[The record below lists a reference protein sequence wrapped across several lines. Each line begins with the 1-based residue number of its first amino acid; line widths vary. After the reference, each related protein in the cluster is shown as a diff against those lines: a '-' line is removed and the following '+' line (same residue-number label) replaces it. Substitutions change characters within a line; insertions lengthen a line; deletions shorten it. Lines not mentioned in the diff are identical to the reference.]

1 MLNEIL
7 PEKINIALKQ
17 VNVKLLNEMR
27 IRVNC
32 PITLN
37 VKGEVFYLSQS
48 GLTKNKDDGIVAKNS
63 TIDYVLQKVS
73 NNSLYTIN
81 DQLINGYVTYGA
93 IRIGVSGEL
102 VVVNGKI
109 KTIKNISALNIRVP
123 HVVKNCSLPIYKLLV
138 DNEIKNTLIISPPGA
153 GKTTF
158 LRDFAFQLSKKEQ
171 SVNILIA
178 DERAEITGV
187 MEQEYL
193 SGVDVYK
200 NCTKEYA
207 FSCGIRSMRPDVIIT
222 DEIDINKDVG
232 AIENAMC
239 SGVKVVAT
247 IHANNLNDLKNK
259 SGFVDIL
266 NKHLF
271 QRFVVLS
278 CNNGLGTIEGV
289 YNENLRCIY
298 A

>member
-1 MLNEIL
+1 MISEIL
-7 PEKINIALKQ
+7 PEKLNIALGS
-17 VNVKLLNEMR
+17 VNKNLINEVR
-27 IRVNC
+27 IRVNA

-37 VKGEVFYLSQS
+37 VKGEVFYLTSS
-48 GLTKNKDDGIVAKNS
+48 GVSKNKDLSLIAKS
-63 TIDYVLQKVS
+63 GTIDYILQKVS

-109 KTIKNISALNIRVP
+109 KTIKNINALNIRVP
-123 HVVKNCSLPIYKLLV
+123 HIIKNCSLPVYKLLV
-138 DNEIKNTLIISPPGA
+138 EGGLKNTLIISPPGA

-158 LRDFAFQLSKKEQ
+158 LRDFAYQLCQREKGI
-171 SVNILIA
+171 NLLIA
-178 DERAEITGV
+178 DERSEITGV
-187 MEQEYL
+187 MEQEFL

-207 FSCGIRSMRPDVIIT
+207 FGCGIRSMRPDVIIT
-222 DEIDINKDVG
+222 DEIDVNKDAS

-239 SGVKVVAT
+239 SGVKVVAS
-247 IHANNLNDLKNK
+247 IHANNLTDLKNK
-259 SGFVDIL
+259 SGFINIL

-271 QRFVVLS
+271 ERFVVLS
-278 CNNGLGTIEGV
+278 TENGYGTIEGV